1 METKPLHPL
10 LRSYSYN
17 SPTRLVFGTGSLE
30 RLRDE
35 LRLYAPSKVALIAGG
50 SVSKA
55 PAYKK
60 ALEILPAEAVLEFK
74 GVPPEP
80 NEGALATLTE
90 EICREGADLIIGL
103 GGGSSMDMAKL
114 ASLIAGNRKSPLPSF
129 RGEPIAKRGPPVITI
144 PTIAGTGSEVTPIS
158 VITERG
164 VKLAL
169 NHPFLYPA
177 LSIIDPLLSL
187 SAPPSATASAGID
200 ALNHAVE
207 SLMSLESNP
216 ITASLAFEAINL
228 ADDCLERAFA
238 NGEDLEARNGLALAS
253 AMAGMAFSNTGL
265 CITHGIAYTYAV
277 RLGLPH
283 GTSVALAEPY
293 VIEFNAPAMP
303 GKIEVI
309 AAGLGVDTEG
319 LSAREAGEAVALRY
333 LEIMGTLGLP
343 MSLEDL
349 GLGEGDLEPLVDDFL
364 KNQSRFMAR
373 NPRRPS
379 RKELLDLYRTMLEGY

>member
-1 METKPLHPL
+1 
-10 LRSYSYN
+10 
-17 SPTRLVFGTGSLE
+17 
-30 RLRDE
+30 
-35 LRLYAPSKVALIAGG
+35 
-50 SVSKA
+50 
-55 PAYKK
+55 
-60 ALEILPAEAVLEFK
+60 
-74 GVPPEP
+74 
-80 NEGALATLTE
+80 
-90 EICREGADLIIGL
+90 
-103 GGGSSMDMAKL
+103 
-114 ASLIAGNRKSPLPSF
+114 
-129 RGEPIAKRGPPVITI
+129 
-144 PTIAGTGSEVTPIS
+144 
-158 VITERG
+158 
-164 VKLAL
+164 
-169 NHPFLYPA
+169 
-177 LSIIDPLLSL
+177 
-187 SAPPSATASAGID
+187 
-200 ALNHAVE
+200 
-207 SLMSLESNP
+207 
-216 ITASLAFEAINL
+216 
-228 ADDCLERAFA
+228 
-238 NGEDLEARNGLALAS
+238 
-253 AMAGMAFSNTGL
+253 MAGMAFSNTGL